1 MIAGGE
7 GARSWQERSR
17 LRGPVGPS
25 AASPIVSRG
34 PATCP
39 SLASRGGTQPPWPCP
54 GSCFLGRA
62 PSPSGDGWDRGHPCR
77 PGPVLLGS
85 PVCPSSRPRGG
96 ASTPCVTQAGSLTSV
111 LQATC
116 LYSGLG
122 RALSPRG
129 AAGSERWGRAGQP
142 WGPPSTLRV
151 PHTALCARPSPGA
164 CRAGHPRVGRGEL
177 HKPDSS
183 HFLK

>member
-54 GSCFLGRA
+54 GSCFLRRA

-85 PVCPSSRPRGG
+85 PVCPSSRPRGEGHRHPVSPRPGRSPLCFRPLVYTVGSAGRCHRGVLQG
-96 ASTPCVTQAGSLTSV
+96 ASDGAGRVSR
-111 LQATC
+111 
-116 LYSGLG
+116 GG
-122 RALSPRG
+122 RR
-129 AAGSERWGRAGQP
+129 R
-142 WGPPSTLRV
+142 
-151 PHTALCARPSPGA
+151 LCASRTRRCAHALPLAP
-164 CRAGHPRVGRGEL
+164 AG
-177 HKPDSS
+177 PDTHESGVVS
-183 HFLK
+183 CTSQILLIS